1 MKKAEVQ
8 SQRVRKNNQSS
19 LQQSSQLREGAQSPG
34 IHPHRRG
41 TSAKIF
47 LHAAGGRHRRNA
59 SRKGKKSHRVLQNTK
74 LYRQGYNRGYEDGI
88 LQGQNSFGI
97 VFEGVSIIIPTYNQ
111 RDYVLQCVSS
121 IEKHTPAP
129 YEIIVVD
136 NASQDGTA
144 DALLHK
150 GGMVRVAA
158 LEKNRG
164 FAGGVN
170 QGLMMAKGRHI
181 VVLNNDTLVTPGWL
195 ENMMTC
201 LNSDPQIGVVG
212 PVTNYIGGDQQIEV
226 PYREVEEMWS
236 FAASHNRPDPEK
248 HRVTD
253 RLVGFC
259 WLFSRD
265 LFERAGY
272 LDEGYAVG
280 NFEDDDWII
289 RVRMLGYRLAV
300 AGDAFIHHF
309 GSVSMKALG
318 EQDFNTV
325 NKGNEQFYSQKW
337 GDPQALIAETS
348 RLLQTQYSDPQT
360 RSQVNVS
367 SSTAKVHLRQR
378 AASSS
383 SENSPATSPFRRSSD
398 FYPEGAFL
406 VDLKG
411 DVYVLRS
418 GQRRKLNIPVP
429 RGISPVLV
437 AKPDLLGIP
446 EGEQL
451 VSAGDIWNGAHE
463 SDLPLAVMPS
473 DPGVAPA
480 DVSIVSAADA
490 PEAWYLV
497 TAGKR
502 RKFVSAYSAERWGIS
517 PRHVHQISTEQLHSI
532 PEGWPIIAPPKLLN
546 QDL

>member
-1 MKKAEVQ
+1 MKKSEIQ
-8 SQRVRKNNQSS
+8 PHRVRKNNQSN
-19 LQQSSQLREGAQSPG
+19 LQQRSQLRVGAQLSG
-34 IHPHRRG
+34 SHPHRIG
-41 TSAKIF
+41 ASAKVF
-47 LHAAGGRHRRNA
+47 LHAAGGRNRRNA
-59 SRKGKKSHRVLQNTK
+59 SRKGRRSHRILRNTK
-74 LYRQGYNRGYEDGI
+74 LYKQGYNRGYEDGV

-144 DALLHK
+144 DALLRK

-226 PYREVEEMWS
+226 PYREVEDMWS
-236 FAASHNRPDPEK
+236 FAANRNRPDPEK

-265 LFERAGY
+265 LFERVGY

-280 NFEDDDWII
+280 NFEDDDWIV

-348 RLLQTQYSDPQT
+348 RLAQTPHSDPQT
-360 RSQVNVS
+360 RSQANVS
-367 SSTAKVHLRQR
+367 SLAAKGDLRQR
-378 AASSS
+378 AAGSSS
-383 SENSPATSPFRRSSD
+383 VNGPATSPLRRSSD

-446 EGEQL
+446 AGEPL
-451 VSAGDIWNGAHE
+451 VSAGDFRNGSFE
-463 SDLPLAVMPS
+463 PDFPLAVIPP
-473 DPGVAPA
+473 DPGVAPT
-480 DVSIVSAADA
+480 DLSIVSVADT
-490 PEAWYLV
+490 PEVWYLV
-497 TAGKR
+497 TEGKR
-502 RKFVSAYSAERWGIS
+502 RKFVSIYAAERWGIS
-517 PRHVHQISTEQLHSI
+517 SRHVHQISTEQLHSI
-532 PEGWPIIAPPKLLN
+532 PEGWPIIAPPQLLN
-546 QDL
+546 KDL

>member
-1 MKKAEVQ
+1 MKKAEIQ
-8 SQRVRKNNQSS
+8 SQRARKNTQSS
-19 LQQSSQLREGAQSPG
+19 LQQSGQLRVGTQLSG
-34 IHPHRRG
+34 SHPHRMS
-41 TSAKIF
+41 TPAKVF
-47 LHAAGGRHRRNA
+47 LHAAGGRNRRNA
-59 SRKGKKSHRVLQNTK
+59 SRKGKRSHRILRNTK
-74 LYRQGYNRGYEDGI
+74 LYKQGYNRGYEDGV

-121 IEKHTPAP
+121 IEKYTPAP

-144 DALLHK
+144 DALLRK

-158 LEKNRG
+158 LDKNRG

-195 ENMMTC
+195 ENMMSC

-236 FAASHNRPDPEK
+236 FAANQNRPDPEK
-248 HRVTD
+248 HRLTE

-280 NFEDDDWII
+280 NFEDDDWIV

-337 GDPQALIAETS
+337 GDPQTLITETF
-348 RLLQTQYSDPQT
+348 RLAQTPHSDPQT
-360 RSQVNVS
+360 RSQANVS
-367 SSTAKVHLRQR
+367 SLAAKGDLRQR
-378 AASSS
+378 AAGSS
-383 SENSPATSPFRRSSD
+383 SENSPATSPLRRSSD

-406 VDLKG
+406 VDFKG
-411 DVYVLRS
+411 DVYVLRC

-446 EGEQL
+446 AGEPL
-451 VSAGDIWNGAHE
+451 VSAGDIWNGSFE
-463 SDLPLAVMPS
+463 PDFPLAVVPS
-473 DPGVAPA
+473 DPDMETMHA
-480 DVSIVSAADA
+480 SIVAAAEA
-490 PEAWYLV
+490 PECWYLV
-497 TAGKR
+497 TEGKR
-502 RKFVSAYSAERWGIS
+502 RKFVSAYAAECWGIS
-517 PRHVHQISTEQLHSI
+517 SRHVHQISTEQFHSI
-532 PEGWPIIAPPKLLN
+532 PEGWPIIAPPQLLN
-546 QDL
+546 KDL

>member
-1 MKKAEVQ
+1 MKKSETQ
-8 SQRVRKNNQSS
+8 THRVRKNTQG
-19 LQQSSQLREGAQSPG
+19 SSQQRSQLSERARSTGS
-34 IHPHRRG
+34 HPHRTG
-41 TSAKIF
+41 TSAKVL
-47 LHAAGGRHRRNA
+47 LHAGGGRNRRNA
-59 SRKGKKSHRVLQNTK
+59 SRKGQKSKRILRNTK
-74 LYRQGYNRGYEDGI
+74 LYKQGYNRGYEDGV

-144 DALLHK
+144 EALLRQ

-158 LEKNRG
+158 LDKNRG

-170 QGLMMAKGRHI
+170 HGLMMAKGRHI

-201 LNSDPQIGVVG
+201 LNSSPQIGVVG

-236 FAASHNRPDPEK
+236 FASRQNQPDAGK
-248 HRVTD
+248 HRLTD

-265 LFERAGY
+265 LFQRAGY

-289 RVRMLGYRLAV
+289 RVRMLGYQLAI

-325 NKGNEQFYSQKW
+325 NKSNEQFYSRKW
-337 GDPQALIAETS
+337 GDPYALIAETS
-348 RLLQTQYSDPQT
+348 RLAQTRHSDPQT
-360 RSQVNVS
+360 RSKVNVS
-367 SSTAKVHLRQR
+367 SSEGKGEQRQR
-378 AASSS
+378 AAGSS
-383 SENSPATSPFRRSSD
+383 SENSTATSPCRRSSD

-411 DVYVLRS
+411 DVYVLRA
-418 GQRRKLNIPVP
+418 GQRRKLSIPVP

-446 EGEQL
+446 VGDPL
-451 VSAGDIWNGAHE
+451 VSAGDIWNGLPE
-463 SDLPLAVMPS
+463 SDHPLAITTS
-473 DPGVAPA
+473 DPGVAA
-480 DVSIVSAADA
+480 IDASIVADADA
-490 PEAWYLV
+490 PEDWYLV
-497 TAGKR
+497 TEGKR
-502 RKFVSAYSAERWGIS
+502 RKFVSAYVAERWGIRS
-517 PRHVHQISTEQLHSI
+517 RHVQHISTEQLHSI
-532 PEGWPIIAPPKLLN
+532 PKGWPIIAPPQLLN
-546 QDL
+546 QEL